1 MPLTPAPNATKSSAL
16 SDEGATGHWYERLAN
31 GTTVPLY
38 EEGGVFGIRRA
49 RALTKEGRC
58 ALPSATTLFKCLHKG
73 YLDDVWKPQQIAKEV
88 ARLSEKLTPN
98 ELQDIIADR
107 DAFAKLK
114 GDAFTEVDAT
124 ATYGT
129 AVHKALEEWF
139 RDGTVDREHHHIVK
153 AVEKEFQ
160 EREWEPEQLEL
171 CVSNPEL
178 GYAGMCDVI
187 GVESKM
193 TELPTP
199 LVVDFKTRK
208 TKPGQKPGKYET
220 DVMQI
225 AAYGYAEYGQDF
237 LDHGVGANIIISTTE
252 PGRVVTV
259 EHKQKDLVRFFEAF
273 RGLCHHWQYIKNYYP
288 NQLTTNV

>member
-98 ELQDIIADR
+98 ELQGIIADR

-153 AVEKEFQ
+153 AVEAEFQ
-160 EREWEPEQLEL
+160 EYGLEPIELEA
-171 CVSNPEL
+171 CVSNPKL
-178 GYAGMCDVI
+178 GYAGMCDVVALDYHQNPCI
-187 GVESKM
+187 I
-193 TELPTP
+193 
-199 LVVDFKTRK
+199 DFKTRK
-208 TKPGQKPGKYET
+208 TKPGKTPGKYES
-220 DVMQI
+220 DRMQI
-225 AAYGYAEYGQDF
+225 GAYGVAHFGEDMF
-237 LDHGVGANIIISTTE
+237 LGEGRGFNIIISTTE

-288 NQLTTNV
+288 NQPTTNV